1 MTRAYMREFLHKMI
15 PLCSAWLRIKFDRF
29 SPSCLGLF
37 RKNLSVEYF
46 ENISPATCDGI
57 NVPQVEISL
66 LISMGKGWNSFYE
79 VVAEWVKA
87 RNVYLT
93 DLGSIP
99 GGG

>member
-1 MTRAYMREFLHKMI
+1 MVLYQYCTKLSKFPEIPVEF
-15 PLCSAWLRIKFDRF
+15 
-29 SPSCLGLF
+29 
-37 RKNLSVEYF
+37 
-46 ENISPATCDGI
+46 CDGI